1 MKITRNI
8 LILSLMLVCMS
19 ACSIS
24 ARIKRADKRFAIG
37 EYYEAGE
44 QYRQVYRNI
53 SSKDKPLKAYVAF
66 QQGECNRILNNTK
79 ATTAYKNAIRYL
91 YFHTDSIVFLRYAQA
106 LHYQGKYK
114 DAIKQYDIYLNTY
127 PDHYVAQAGKYAC
140 LQMEDW
146 KQQKSRYNVNP
157 VKAFNAKRSS
167 NMAPALLNAD
177 GDAIVFSSNRSET
190 KEKKGKNKVRVS
202 SVTGAA
208 SFNLYSAR
216 KNAAGQWE
224 DIALCE
230 GLYSDEPSEEEESS
244 IGSKQSTPAEL
255 GVCSFSPDGRTM
267 YFTYSKPINGQ
278 DLGAKIYSS
287 QRASGE
293 WSEAQEVKLFSDSSI
308 TVGHPTI
315 NATGDTM
322 YFVSDAPGGFGGKD
336 IYMAISDGST
346 CSDISTLGP

>member
-1 MKITRNI
+1 
-8 LILSLMLVCMS
+8 MLVCMS

-146 KQQKSRYNVNP
+146 KQQRVAITLPLSRHSMPSV
-157 VKAFNAKRSS
+157 R
-167 NMAPALLNAD
+167 
-177 GDAIVFSSNRSET
+177 AIW
-190 KEKKGKNKVRVS
+190 
-202 SVTGAA
+202 
-208 SFNLYSAR
+208 LPH
-216 KNAAGQWE
+216 
-224 DIALCE
+224 C
-230 GLYSDEPSEEEESS
+230 
-244 IGSKQSTPAEL
+244 
-255 GVCSFSPDGRTM
+255 
-267 YFTYSKPINGQ
+267 
-278 DLGAKIYSS
+278 
-287 QRASGE
+287 
-293 WSEAQEVKLFSDSSI
+293 
-308 TVGHPTI
+308 
-315 NATGDTM
+315 
-322 YFVSDAPGGFGGKD
+322 
-336 IYMAISDGST
+336 
-346 CSDISTLGP
+346 